1 MNSKKI
7 KEEVFATVDLAIGKV
22 DILEGKGIHFFNA
35 MEKSNGDSII
45 ILKMLMLELVVLNG
59 IKIKQY
65 QLDEMLIKD
74 ISYLSEI
81 ISNMMSNSFK
91 AGI

>member
-1 MNSKKI
+1 MKKTT

-22 DILEGKGIHFFNA
+22 DILEGKGIHFFKA

-45 ILKMLMLELVVLNG
+45 ILKMLMLELLVLNG
-59 IKIKQY
+59 IKIKQH

-81 ISNMMSNSFK
+81 IANMMSNSFK